1 MKSNC
6 KFVIYRQEWE
16 CGEEKT
22 GKLIDYN
29 NCMKTQVQ
37 KYITHHNLFSKQSKV
52 LVGLSGGPDS
62 MALMHVLIHLGYNC
76 IAGHCNFHL
85 RGEESDKDAEFVR
98 RWCEENAI
106 PFFTVDFDTNE
117 YAANNKISIEM
128 AARELRYNWFE
139 KLRVE
144 QRADVVAVGHHQD
157 DSVETILIN
166 LVRGTG
172 IKGLTGIP
180 VVNKQIVRPLLNVTR
195 KEIMDY
201 LFENE
206 MSYVIDHTNEE
217 ELYTRNILRLNVL
230 PTLEKI
236 NPSVKNSIVATATNL
251 KETEKVYDGY
261 IAQAINEIYDGQKID
276 IEKLNQTYSPQSV
289 LFELLSPMG
298 FTSSV
303 VEDIATNLDS
313 IPGKIYYGTNYRL
326 LKDRDYLLIAK
337 DKGQDESSNK
347 EYYID
352 KNDVGDNLP
361 FNLTITTEEYT
372 PQFEINKNRATLHC
386 DKDKLTFPLT
396 LRRWKKGDWFIP
408 FGMKGKKKLSDYFS
422 DNKFSLFD
430 KEETWVLLSDN
441 KIVWIVNHRAD
452 NRFKITENTKTVYTV
467 YLNN

>member
-1 MKSNC
+1 MYREVGWVERKKLSR
-6 KFVIYRQEWE
+6 IY
-16 CGEEKT
+16 G
-22 GKLIDYN
+22 LIANYSM
-29 NCMKTQVQ
+29 MKTQVQ
-37 KYITHHNLFSKQSKV
+37 KYIKQHTLFSKQSKV

-62 MALMHVLIHLGYNC
+62 MALIHALIQLGYDC

-98 RWCEENAI
+98 KWCEENKV
-106 PFFTVDFDTNE
+106 PFFTIDFDTNE
-117 YAANNKISIEM
+117 YAADNKISIEM
-128 AARELRYNWFE
+128 AARELRYDWFE

-144 QRADVVAVGHHQD
+144 QKADVVAVGHHQD

-180 VVNKQIVRPLLNVTR
+180 VINKQIVRPLLDVTR

-201 LFENE
+201 LFYNE
-206 MSYVIDHTNEE
+206 VPYVIDHTNEE

-236 NPSVKNSIVATATNL
+236 NPSVKNSIVDTAKNL
-251 KETEKVYDGY
+251 KEAEKIYDGY
-261 IAQAINEIYDGQKID
+261 IAHAIEQLYDGEKID
-276 IEKLNQTYSPQSV
+276 IEMLKQTYSPQSV

-303 VEDIATNLDS
+303 IEDISTNLDS
-313 IPGKIYYGTNYRL
+313 IPGKIYYGENYRL
-326 LKDRDYLLIAK
+326 LKDRDYLVLAE
-337 DKGQDESSNK
+337 GNDESNHSAEK
-347 EYYID
+347 YFID
-352 KNDVGDNLP
+352 EGDVGNNLP
-361 FNLTITTEEYT
+361 VDVTITTEAYT
-372 PQFEINKNRATLHC
+372 PQFEIKKNRAIIHC
-386 DKDKLTFPLT
+386 DKDTLTFPLT

-430 KEETWVLLSDN
+430 KEEAWVLLSGE
-441 KIVWIVNHRAD
+441 KIMWLVNHRAD
-452 NRFKITENTKTVYTV
+452 NRFRITADTKTVYTLR
-467 YLNN
+467 LNK